1 MNLLAHA
8 YLSGNNEDYLVGNF
22 IADSVKGAAINNF
35 REGVKNGILLHRSI
49 DTFTDTHPVV
59 SKSKR
64 RLHSSYHKYAGVL
77 VDIFYDHFLAKS
89 WSNYSS
95 VELKKFSANVYE
107 VLNSNYSILPNPIK
121 KMLPFLI
128 RYDWLTNYAHL
139 TGIQSVL
146 SGMSRRTSFV
156 SNIEKAIP
164 DFEKDYELFEK
175 EFSIFFP
182 QLIAHST
189 RFIEKLPNIEKA

>member
-8 YLSGNNEDYLVGNF
+8 YLSGNNEDYLIGNF
-22 IADSVKGAAINNF
+22 IADSIKGAAINNY
-35 REGVKNGILLHRSI
+35 REGVKSGILLHRSI
-49 DTFTDTHPVV
+49 DTFTDSHPVV

-77 VDIFYDHFLAKS
+77 VDIFYDHFLAKNWLS
-89 WSNYSS
+89 YSS

-107 VLNSNYSILPNPIK
+107 SLNNNYPILPNPIK

-128 RYDWLTNYAHL
+128 KYDWLTSYAHL
-139 TGIQSVL
+139 SGIQLVL
-146 SGMSRRTSFV
+146 NGMAKRTSFV

-164 DFEKDYELFEK
+164 DFEKDYELFET

-182 QLIAHST
+182 QLIAHSNC
-189 RFIEKLPNIEKA
+189 FIEKLPNVEKS